1 MPKQAAARIKAAI
14 RAPVRLQYI
23 ERAGHY
29 VQEDRPD
36 VLADHIAD
44 FVTEWQGVKI

>member
-1 MPKQAAARIKAAI
+1 
-14 RAPVRLQYI
+14 VRLQYI

-36 VLADHIAD
+36 VLADYIAD
-44 FVTEWQGVKI
+44 FITEWQSVQI